1 MSIPFLFYYNMK
13 TIVVLP
19 AYNCAKTL
27 QDTISDIPNDI
38 VDEIV
43 LVDDFSKDDTC
54 KKAQQLGIK
63 HIVKHTKNLGY
74 GANQKTCYNYALSLN
89 ADIVIML
96 HPDYQYDPK
105 LIPQIIDKFKNGAS
119 IVFAS
124 RMINGYEAIKRG
136 MPIYKYIF
144 NRVLTKFQNLVF
156 KKKLSEYHTGYR
168 AFKSEVLKKIEYKKL
183 SNDFIF
189 DNQIIIELL
198 KKGFTIDE
206 IYCPAKYEK
215 TSSSI
220 NFIRS
225 MKYGLEI
232 IFYTIKYKLG
242 Y

>member
-1 MSIPFLFYYNMK
+1 MK

-27 QDTISDIPNDI
+27 KNTISDIPNDI
-38 VDEIV
+38 VDEIL

-54 KKAQQLGIK
+54 EVAHQLGIK
-63 HIVKHTKNLGY
+63 YVVKHSKNLGY
-74 GANQKTCYNYALSLN
+74 GANQKTCYNYALSLG
-89 ADIVIML
+89 ADIIIML

-105 LIPQIIDKFKNGAS
+105 LIPLIIDKFKNGAS
-119 IVFAS
+119 VVFAS
-124 RMINGYEAIKRG
+124 RMINGHEAIKRG

-144 NRVLTKFQNLVF
+144 NRTLTKFQNLVF

-168 AFKSEVLKKIEYKKL
+168 AFKNDVLKSIEYNNF

-189 DNQIIIELL
+189 DNQIIIKLFE
-198 KKGFTIDE
+198 KGFTIDE
-206 IYCPAKYEK
+206 IYCPAKYED

-220 NFIRS
+220 NFVRS
-225 MKYGLEI
+225 MKYGFGV

-242 Y
+242 F